1 MVWLPVFEI
10 FNVCTDVDACDCTQ
24 GLCRHL
30 ERVCTGSLPCH
41 TWDSNLHISIAPGFP
56 VGLSTRWAIPPLLY
70 MFFTYSRPSV
80 QINFVPETDVEVGPV
95 SRSTLQTTCSWNR
108 GWCRPS
114 EQINIAVNFA
124 YSWNR
129 GEVPY
134 AGKSLKPILSVMHV
148 LVIEHK
154 TALAD
159 VHVCFTGCVSVTQ
172 KWTIKL
178 VIENKTALAGVHV
191 CFTGCVSV
199 TLKRNIKLVIENK
212 TAICRWIVTGIPTI
226 FIANLIMYNSSY
238 NH

>member
-1 MVWLPVFEI
+1 MRLHAGAVQTPWE
-10 FNVCTDVDACDCTQ
+10 
-24 GLCRHL
+24 
-30 ERVCTGSLPCH
+30 SLHWKLTLGEKSLATPGTRTC
-41 TWDSNLHISIAPGFP
+41 ISIAPGFP
-56 VGLSTRWAIPPLLY
+56 VGWSTRWAIPPLLS
-70 MFFTYSRPSV
+70 MFCTYSRPSV
-80 QINFVPETDVEVGPV
+80 QINFVPETEVEVGPV
-95 SRSTLQTTCSWNR
+95 CRSTLQSTCSWNR
-108 GWCRPS
+108 GWSRPS
-114 EQINIAVNFA
+114 EQINFAVNFA
-124 YSWNR
+124 YSWIR

-191 CFTGCVSV
+191 CFTGRVSV

-212 TAICRWIVTGIPTI
+212 TAICRWIVTGIHTI